1 VIGQL
6 PGGGC
11 TGLSR
16 DKGQPKSQR
25 LTTSGYWVQN
35 KGKPLIQMNSQPKPS
50 FGFWRQLWR
59 RWLSAVALGVPAH
72 TGDKSVFG
80 GWIPIRSLS
89 ARHKPRI
96 LKHLVALKP
105 EDRYL
110 RFGYPATDEQIA
122 RYVSGLNFER
132 DEIFGVFNRRLDLIA
147 MAHLA
152 FSIDPQW
159 ATCAEFGVSVASHQR
174 GKGLG
179 VRLFNHA
186 VMHARNEGVSM
197 IFIHALSENVAMLKI
212 ARHAGATVQR
222 DGSESEAYLSL
233 PLATLDSQI
242 SGMVQ
247 EQMAELDYQLKMQA
261 HQFRAW
267 LATVQEIRQ
276 GVRDARHTSH
286 KP

>member
-1 VIGQL
+1 
-6 PGGGC
+6 
-11 TGLSR
+11 
-16 DKGQPKSQR
+16 
-25 LTTSGYWVQN
+25 
-35 KGKPLIQMNSQPKPS
+35 MNSESDSSP
-50 FGFWRQLWR
+50 GFWRQLWR
-59 RWLSAVALGVPAH
+59 RWVSSVATGTWSTSGSLSA
-72 TGDKSVFG
+72 SG

-89 ARHKPRI
+89 PRHKPRI
-96 LKHLVALKP
+96 LKHLLSLGP

-110 RFGYPATDEQIA
+110 RFGYPATDEQIG
-122 RYVSGLNFER
+122 RYVADLNFGR
-132 DEIFGVFNRRLDLIA
+132 DEIFGVFNRRLELVA

-152 FSIDPQW
+152 FSVDPQW
-159 ATCAEFGVSVASHQR
+159 ATCAEFGVSVASRQR

-179 VRLFNHA
+179 ARLFKHA

-233 PLATLDSQI
+233 PEATLDSQL
-242 SGMVQ
+242 SGLMQ
-247 EQMAELDYQLKMQA
+247 EQMAELDYQLKIQA
-261 HQFRAW
+261 HQFREW

-276 GVRDARHTSH
+276 GVRDARHTTY